1 MTPRWFGGTATEASR
16 QDHVHPAGSGPAAR
30 RCPMTPRSVEAVGRD
45 RGEKASRDDHVHP
58 VPGRIVHET
67 LIDYTVGLSGDGQ
80 DVWHT
85 LSTTVRALTSADDNK
100 YLETAVSVNG
110 TSGTESTRLT
120 FVDNF
125 PVALFREKD
134 FIPVAD
140 PDNVAQP
147 GIVWKTVNT
156 GIGNVASFGHTN
168 MWLSRLDATTWRYAM
183 SHNIAFGVHIV
194 IRLITL

>member
-1 MTPRWFGGTATEASR
+1 MEFVDPPSGGGSVTFSDADPLVAGTAAPGTDDVAVR
-16 QDHVHPAGSGPAAR
+16 QG
-30 RCPMTPRSVEAVGRD
+30 
-45 RGEKASRDDHVHP
+45 HVHP

-125 PVALFREKD
+125 PMALFREKD
-134 FIPVAD
+134 FSPVAD

-147 GIVWKTVNT
+147 GIVWKTVNS

-183 SHNIAFGVHIV
+183 SHNIAFGAHIV